1 MNKAL
6 FLKTGKLFK
15 LLNAVGK
22 QIISRNAVRVKRGI
36 SLWNGMWHDL
46 RKGIIMRNVIDAK

>member
-6 FLKTGKLFK
+6 SVKTRITKLFK

-22 QIISRNAVRVKRGI
+22 QITSRNVKQEKRPRENTAFVEA
-36 SLWNGMWHDL
+36 S
-46 RKGIIMRNVIDAK
+46 R